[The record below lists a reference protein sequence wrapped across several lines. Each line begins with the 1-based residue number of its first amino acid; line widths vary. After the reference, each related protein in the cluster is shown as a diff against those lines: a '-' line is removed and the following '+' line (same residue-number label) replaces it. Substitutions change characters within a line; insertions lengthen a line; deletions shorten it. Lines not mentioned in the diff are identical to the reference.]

1 MKMIR
6 IGIYG
11 YGNLGRGVESAV
23 SQNPDMELVGVF
35 TRRDPSAVSAKAPV
49 YRAEDALSMQDKIDV
64 MILCGGSATDLPVQT
79 PALAEYFNVID
90 SFDKN
95 LNVIIGANGQLKT
108 SLIDAIRLFY
118 SWGEPNRDIEITKED
133 FYVEITQNT
142 NGTKTVTSSTRIDIC
157 YLFEGLSSQ
166 QEGAF
171 YQYLDRKDDGT
182 MVARVHLS
190 FEIKEQ
196 GRIYS
201 SYITGK
207 EENGL
212 RADWDTFHYF
222 HPYYLGALRDSTRD
236 LMSTRNNLL
245 GRVIKRKIDRAGS
258 EEDVKGIVNSAN
270 DQLLQRQEVK
280 ATQTG
285 INDNLNQINKVD
297 LQDVELHIEQNRIE
311 YIVNII
317 KPFLPFSKDDKN
329 GFVLTQNSL
338 GYNNLIYIA
347 SVLSDIKDC
356 HTDDNVSIYALL
368 IEEPEAHL
376 HPQLQV
382 NLYNFL
388 KNADTSENSQTFIT
402 THSPTLTSKIPLENL
417 ILLKDNAAYHVG
429 KCFENRHSEYIVRD
443 KANNRLLNN
452 NEVKNYR
459 NMIARYFDVTRS
471 QLLFSN
477 GCLFIEGIS
486 ECQLVETFSKL
497 IGKSLIDHQIEIVD
511 TDGTAFYQFLML
523 FNSFD
528 DKKRLPIRA
537 AFVTDEDQFTESKDK
552 EFNLDALIADNYT
565 QLNTL
570 RNGINNVHMNGRVNN
585 MIAMANGQAGV
596 KISSGKKTLE
606 YQICKANVTGNKD
619 AIKGS
624 WLYELIKRENVDGI
638 GKVEA
643 YIDSIGERDLN
654 DVEQQNV
661 ALLMWKC
668 IPGKAG
674 FAQTLNSFLID
685 KIETGGDVKFTVPT
699 YIQEAISHLVL

>member
-1 MKMIR
+1 MYLSKIYIKNFR
-6 IGIYG
+6 GIK
-11 YGNLGRGVESAV
+11 
-23 SQNPDMELVGVF
+23 ELLL
-35 TRRDPSAVSAKAPV
+35 
-49 YRAEDALSMQDKIDV
+49 E
-64 MILCGGSATDLPVQT
+64 
-79 PALAEYFNVID
+79 
-90 SFDKN
+90 FDKK
-95 LNVIIGANGQLKT
+95 LNVIIGSNGQLKT
-108 SLIDAIRLFY
+108 SLMDAIRLFY

-133 FYVEITQNT
+133 FHVEFTQNPD
-142 NGTKTVTSSTRIDIC
+142 GTKTATTSTRIDIC
-157 YLFEGLSSQ
+157 YLFEGLSAQ

-171 YQYLDRKDDGT
+171 YQYLDKKDDGT

-190 FEIKEQ
+190 FEMKEK

-212 RADWDTFHYF
+212 RADWNTFHYF

-258 EEDVKGIVNSAN
+258 EGDVRSIVDNAN
-270 DQLLQRQEVK
+270 DQLLQRQEVRE
-280 ATQTG
+280 TQTG
-285 INDNLNQINKVD
+285 INDNLNHINSSD

-317 KPFLPFSKDDKN
+317 KPFLPYSTADKN

-388 KNADTSENSQTFIT
+388 KDADASENSQTFIT

-417 ILLKDNAAYHVG
+417 ILLKDNSAFLVG
-429 KCFENRHSEYIVRD
+429 NCYKERHLEDIVRD
-443 KANNRLLNN
+443 VANHNRLLKEE
-452 NEVKNYR
+452 EVLTYR
-459 NMIARYFDVTRS
+459 KMIFRYFDVTRS
-471 QLLFSN
+471 QLLFSS

-511 TDGTAFYQFLML
+511 ADGTAFYQFLML
-523 FNSFD
+523 FNSSEEA
-528 DKKRLPIRA
+528 KRLPMKA
-537 AFVTDEDQFTESKDK
+537 AFVTDEDQFTDSKHK
-552 EFNLDALIADNYT
+552 EYNLDDLVKDGYAKLH
-565 QLNTL
+565 TL
-570 RNGINNVHMNGRVNN
+570 RAGINNGKINGRIDN
-585 MIAMANGQAGV
+585 MKAMANNQNGI
-596 KISSGKKTLE
+596 KICSGKKTLE
-606 YQICKANVTGNKD
+606 YQICKANVFANKETT
-619 AIKGS
+619 KGT
-624 WLYELIKRENVDGI
+624 WLYELIKQENTEGI
-638 GKVEA
+638 GKVDA
-643 YIDSIGERDLN
+643 YMVGLEDRDM
-654 DVEQQNV
+654 NV
-661 ALLMWKC
+661 AN
-668 IPGKAG
+668 
-674 FAQTLNSFLID
+674 T
-685 KIETGGDVKFTVPT
+685 
-699 YIQEAISHLVL
+699 

>member
-1 MKMIR
+1 MYLSKIYIKNFR
-6 IGIYG
+6 GIKE
-11 YGNLGRGVESAV
+11 LLVE
-23 SQNPDMELVGVF
+23 
-35 TRRDPSAVSAKAPV
+35 
-49 YRAEDALSMQDKIDV
+49 
-64 MILCGGSATDLPVQT
+64 
-79 PALAEYFNVID
+79 
-90 SFDKN
+90 FDKN

-118 SWGEPNRDIEITKED
+118 AWGEPNRDIEITKED
-133 FYVEITQNT
+133 FYVEVTSNVDSST
-142 NGTKTVTSSTRIDIC
+142 TVTPSTKIDIC
-157 YLFEGLSSQ
+157 YLFEGLSAQ

-171 YQYLDRKDDGT
+171 YQYLDRKDDGN
-182 MVARVHLS
+182 MVARVHLC
-190 FEIKEQ
+190 FEMKEK
-196 GRIYS
+196 GRIVS
-201 SYITGK
+201 SYITGN

-258 EEDVKGIVNSAN
+258 EDDVKSIVDRAN
-270 DQLLQRQEVK
+270 DQLLQRQEVRE
-280 ATQTG
+280 TQTG
-285 INDNLNQINKVD
+285 INDNLVQISRTVLK
-297 LQDVELHIEQNRIE
+297 DVELHIEQNRIE

-317 KPFLPFSKDDKN
+317 KPFLPYAAADKQ
-329 GFVLTQNSL
+329 GFMLTQNSL
-338 GYNNLIYIA
+338 GFNNLIYIA

-356 HTDDNVSIYALL
+356 HVDDAVSIYALL

-388 KNADTSENSQTFIT
+388 KNADDSENSQTFIT

-429 KCFENRHSEYIVRD
+429 DCFVNRHTENIVRD
-443 KANNRLLNN
+443 VSNHNRKLTEG
-452 NEVKNYR
+452 EVKSYR
-459 NMIARYFDVTRS
+459 KMIARFFDVTRS

-486 ECQLVETFSKL
+486 ECQLMETFSKL
-497 IGKSLIDHQIEIVD
+497 MGKSLIDNQIEIVD
-511 TDGTAFYQFLML
+511 TDGTAFCQFLML
-523 FNSFD
+523 FNSSD

-552 EFNLDALIADNYT
+552 EFNLYALIADNYT

-570 RNGINNVHMNGRVNN
+570 RNGINNGHKNGRVNN
-585 MIAMANGQAGV
+585 MLAMANGQAGI
-596 KISSGKKTLE
+596 KICSGKKTLE

-619 AIKGS
+619 VIKAN
-624 WLYELIKRENVDGI
+624 WLYELIKRENADDI

-668 IPGKAG
+668 LPGKAG

-685 KIETGGDVKFTVPT
+685 KIETGGDMKFTVPT

>member
-1 MKMIR
+1 MYLSKIYIKNFR
-6 IGIYG
+6 GIKE
-11 YGNLGRGVESAV
+11 LLVE
-23 SQNPDMELVGVF
+23 
-35 TRRDPSAVSAKAPV
+35 
-49 YRAEDALSMQDKIDV
+49 
-64 MILCGGSATDLPVQT
+64 
-79 PALAEYFNVID
+79 
-90 SFDKN
+90 FDKN

-108 SLIDAIRLFY
+108 SLMDAIRLFY

-133 FYVEITQNT
+133 FFVEITQNV
-142 NGTKTVTSSTRIDIC
+142 NGTKMVTPSTRIDIC
-157 YLFEGLSSQ
+157 YLFEGLSLE

-171 YQYLDRKDDGT
+171 YQYLYRKDDGT

-222 HPYYLGALRDSTRD
+222 HPYYLGALRDCTRD

-258 EEDVKGIVNSAN
+258 EEDVKGIVNTAN

-280 ATQTG
+280 ETQTG
-285 INDNLNQINKVD
+285 INDNLNQINRSD
-297 LQDVELHIEQNRIE
+297 LKDVELHIEQNRIE

-329 GFVLTQNSL
+329 GFVLSQNSL

-388 KNADTSENSQTFIT
+388 KNADTSDNSQTFIT

-417 ILLKDNAAYHVG
+417 ILLKNNAAYHVG
-429 KCFENRHSEYIVRD
+429 KCFEDRHSEDIVRD
-443 KANNRLLNN
+443 AANNRLLKNV
-452 NEVKNYR
+452 EVKNYH

-497 IGKSLIDHQIEIVD
+497 IGKSLIEHQIEIVD

-523 FNSFD
+523 FNSSE

-552 EFNLDALIADNYT
+552 EFNLDALLVDNYT
-565 QLNTL
+565 QLNAL
-570 RNGINNVHMNGRVNN
+570 RNGINNGHKNGRVNN
-585 MIAMANGQAGV
+585 MLAMANGQAGI
-596 KISSGKKTLE
+596 KICSGKKTLE

-619 AIKGS
+619 VIKAN
-624 WLYELIKRENVDGI
+624 WLYELIKRENADDI

-654 DVEQQNV
+654 DMEQQNV

-668 IPGKAG
+668 LPGKAE

-685 KIETGGDVKFTVPT
+685 KIETDDDVKFTVPT

>member
-1 MKMIR
+1 MYLSKVYIKNFR
-6 IGIYG
+6 GIKE
-11 YGNLGRGVESAV
+11 LLVE
-23 SQNPDMELVGVF
+23 
-35 TRRDPSAVSAKAPV
+35 
-49 YRAEDALSMQDKIDV
+49 
-64 MILCGGSATDLPVQT
+64 
-79 PALAEYFNVID
+79 
-90 SFDKN
+90 FDKN

-108 SLIDAIRLFY
+108 SLMDAIRLFY
-118 SWGEPNRDIEITKED
+118 SWGEPNRDIVITKED
-133 FYVEITQNT
+133 FYVEITPNED
-142 NGTKTVTSSTRIDIC
+142 GTKTVTSSTKIDIC
-157 YLFEGLSSQ
+157 YLFEDLSEQ

-171 YQYLDRKDDGT
+171 YQYIDRQDNGK
-182 MVARVHLS
+182 MIARAHLS
-190 FEIKEQ
+190 FEMKEK

-212 RADWDTFHYF
+212 RAEWDTLHYF

-236 LMSTRNNLL
+236 LMSARNNLL

-258 EEDVKGIVNSAN
+258 EDDVKSIVNNAN
-270 DQLLQRQEVK
+270 NLLLQRPEVRE
-280 ATQTG
+280 TQTG
-285 INDNLNQINKVD
+285 INDNLNQINRSK
-297 LQDVELHIEQNRIE
+297 LQNVELHIEQNRIE

-317 KPFLPFSKDDKN
+317 KPFLPFSQSDKN

-356 HTDDNVSIYALL
+356 HEDDKVSIYALL

-382 NLYNFL
+382 KLYNFL

-402 THSPTLTSKIPLENL
+402 SHSPTLTSKIPLENL
-417 ILLKDNAAYHVG
+417 ILLKNNAAYHVG
-429 KCFENRHSEYIVRD
+429 KCFEERHSENIVRD
-443 KANNRLLNN
+443 VAANNRLLKND
-452 NEVKNYR
+452 EVKNYR

-523 FNSFD
+523 FNSSD
-528 DKKRLPIRA
+528 DKKRLPIKA

-552 EFNLDALIADNYT
+552 EYNLDSLVESGFAK
-565 QLNTL
+565 LNVL
-570 RNGINNVHMNGRVNN
+570 RNGINSGHVNGRINN
-585 MIAMANGQAGV
+585 MKAMANGQANI
-596 KISSGKKTLE
+596 KICSGKKTLE
-606 YQICKANVTGNKD
+606 YQICKANVFTNIE
-619 AIKGS
+619 ATKGT
-624 WLYELIKRENVDGI
+624 WLYELVRQENTDGI
-638 GKVEA
+638 GKV
-643 YIDSIGERDLN
+643 DSYMAGFGDRDM
-654 DVEQQNV
+654 DDTEQQNV

-668 IPGKAG
+668 LPGKAE
-674 FAQTLNSFLID
+674 FAQTLNAFLVN
-685 KIETGGDVKFTVPT
+685 KKEEGGDIKFTLPP
-699 YIQEAISHLVL
+699 YIQDAIIHLVP

>member
-1 MKMIR
+1 MYLSKIYIKNFR
-6 IGIYG
+6 GIKE
-11 YGNLGRGVESAV
+11 LLVE
-23 SQNPDMELVGVF
+23 
-35 TRRDPSAVSAKAPV
+35 
-49 YRAEDALSMQDKIDV
+49 
-64 MILCGGSATDLPVQT
+64 
-79 PALAEYFNVID
+79 
-90 SFDKN
+90 FDKN

-108 SLIDAIRLFY
+108 SLMDAIRLFY

-133 FYVEITQNT
+133 FFVEITQNV
-142 NGTKTVTSSTRIDIC
+142 NGTKMVTPSTRIDIC
-157 YLFEGLSSQ
+157 YLFEGLSLE

-171 YQYLDRKDDGT
+171 YQYLYRKDDGT

-222 HPYYLGALRDSTRD
+222 HPYYLGALRDCTRD

-258 EEDVKGIVNSAN
+258 EEDVKGIVNTAN

-280 ATQTG
+280 ETQTG
-285 INDNLNQINKVD
+285 INDNLNQINRSD
-297 LQDVELHIEQNRIE
+297 LKDVELHIEQNRIE

-329 GFVLTQNSL
+329 GFVLSQNSL

-356 HTDDNVSIYALL
+356 HTGDNVSIYALL

-388 KNADTSENSQTFIT
+388 KNADTSDNSQTFIT

-417 ILLKDNAAYHVG
+417 ILLKNNAAYHVG
-429 KCFENRHSEYIVRD
+429 KCFEDRHSEDIVRD
-443 KANNRLLNN
+443 AANNRLLKNV
-452 NEVKNYR
+452 EVKNYR

-497 IGKSLIDHQIEIVD
+497 IGKSLIEHQIEIVD

-523 FNSFD
+523 FNSSE

-552 EFNLDALIADNYT
+552 EFNLDALLVDNYT
-565 QLNTL
+565 QLNAL
-570 RNGINNVHMNGRVNN
+570 RNGINNGHKNGRVNN
-585 MIAMANGQAGV
+585 MLAMANGQAGI
-596 KISSGKKTLE
+596 KICSGKKTLE

-619 AIKGS
+619 VIKAN
-624 WLYELIKRENVDGI
+624 WLYELIKRENADDI

-643 YIDSIGERDLN
+643 YIDSIAERDLN
-654 DVEQQNV
+654 DMEQQNV

-668 IPGKAG
+668 LPGKAE
-674 FAQTLNSFLID
+674 FTQTLNSFLID
-685 KIETGGDVKFTVPT
+685 KIETGDDVKFTVPT

>member
-1 MKMIR
+1 MYLSKIYIKNFR
-6 IGIYG
+6 GIKE
-11 YGNLGRGVESAV
+11 LLVE
-23 SQNPDMELVGVF
+23 
-35 TRRDPSAVSAKAPV
+35 
-49 YRAEDALSMQDKIDV
+49 
-64 MILCGGSATDLPVQT
+64 
-79 PALAEYFNVID
+79 
-90 SFDKN
+90 FDKN

-108 SLIDAIRLFY
+108 SLMDAIRLFY

-133 FYVEITQNT
+133 FFVEITQNV
-142 NGTKTVTSSTRIDIC
+142 NGTKMVTPSTRIDIC
-157 YLFEGLSSQ
+157 YLFEGLSLE

-171 YQYLDRKDDGT
+171 YQYLYRKDDGT

-222 HPYYLGALRDSTRD
+222 HPYYLGALRDCTRD

-258 EEDVKGIVNSAN
+258 EEDVKGIVNTAN

-280 ATQTG
+280 ETQTG
-285 INDNLNQINKVD
+285 INDNLNQINRSD
-297 LQDVELHIEQNRIE
+297 LKDVELHIEQNRIE

-329 GFVLTQNSL
+329 GFVLSQNSL

-356 HTDDNVSIYALL
+356 HTGDNVSIYALL

-388 KNADTSENSQTFIT
+388 KNADTSDNSQTFIT

-417 ILLKDNAAYHVG
+417 ILLKNNAAYHVG
-429 KCFENRHSEYIVRD
+429 KCFEDRHSEDIVRD
-443 KANNRLLNN
+443 AANNRLLKNV
-452 NEVKNYR
+452 EVKNYR

-497 IGKSLIDHQIEIVD
+497 IGKSLIEHQIEIVD

-523 FNSFD
+523 FNSSE

-552 EFNLDALIADNYT
+552 EFNLDALLVDNYT
-565 QLNTL
+565 QLNAL
-570 RNGINNVHMNGRVNN
+570 RNGINNGHKNGRVNN
-585 MIAMANGQAGV
+585 MLAMANGQAGI
-596 KISSGKKTLE
+596 KICSGKKTLE

-619 AIKGS
+619 VIKAN
-624 WLYELIKRENVDGI
+624 WLYELIKRENADDI

-654 DVEQQNV
+654 DMEQQNV

-668 IPGKAG
+668 LPGKAE

-685 KIETGGDVKFTVPT
+685 KIETGDVVKFTVPT